1 MDFGILPPEINSAR
15 MYSGPGSAPM
25 LAAATAWQEM
35 AAELSSAAASYA
47 AVVSQLGALSWYGPA
62 SASMAAAVAPYVAWM
77 TTTATQAEQAAD
89 QARAAAGCYAAALA
103 ATVPPPVVAA
113 NRALLMALVA
123 ANIFGQN
130 APAMAATEAQYAEM
144 WAQDAAA
151 MYSYAGSSAAAST
164 LKPFTSPQQT
174 VNLSGLAR
182 QSAVMAQTA
191 GNSAV
196 TDVQAVLGQLTS
208 ALPTALQQLASPL
221 LSGSALSSVTP
232 LLSVTS
238 STAWIAS
245 AGLSSAEKLKGLI
258 PAATAALAPAI
269 AGGMTSG
276 ELGPGLTG
284 LADGGAAVSAG
295 VGRAGLVGALS
306 VPQTWTTAIPARA
319 AAALATTSPSATVAA
334 TAGPGSMLGG
344 LPLAGST
351 GRGVAGIV
359 PDPRFLERPA
369 MVPRWP
375 AIG

>member
-1 MDFGILPPEINSAR
+1 MDFGNLPPEVNSAR

-25 LAAATAWQEM
+25 LAAATAWQDL
-35 AAELSSAAASYA
+35 AAELSSAATCYTS
-47 AVVSQLGALSWYGPA
+47 VISRLGALSWYGPA
-62 SASMAAAVAPYVAWM
+62 SAAMAAAAAPYVAWM
-77 TTTATQAEQAAD
+77 TTTAAQAEQAGD
-89 QARAAAGCYAAALA
+89 QARAAAGCYAAAFA
-103 ATVPPPVVAA
+103 ATVPPPVIAA
-113 NRALLMALVA
+113 NRSLLMALVA
-123 ANIFGQN
+123 TNVFGQN
-130 APAMAATEAQYAEM
+130 APAIAAAEAQYAEM

-151 MYSYAGSSAAAST
+151 MYGYAGASAAASR
-164 LKPFTSPQQT
+164 LAPFTSPQQT
-174 VNLSGLAR
+174 VNLSGLVQ
-182 QSAVMAQTA
+182 QSAVVAQTA
-191 GNSAV
+191 ENSAV

-208 ALPTALQQLASPL
+208 ALPTALHQLASPL
-221 LSGSALSSVTP
+221 MSGSALSSVTP

-258 PAATAALAPAI
+258 PAAAAALAPAI
-269 AGGMTSG
+269 AGGTSG
-276 ELGPGLTG
+276 ALGPGLTG
-284 LADGGAAVSAG
+284 LAGGGAAVSAG

-306 VPQTWTTAIPARA
+306 VPQNWTTAIPARA
-319 AAALATTSPSATVAA
+319 ATALAGTSPGAAVAA
-334 TAGPGSMLGG
+334 TDGPGSMLGG